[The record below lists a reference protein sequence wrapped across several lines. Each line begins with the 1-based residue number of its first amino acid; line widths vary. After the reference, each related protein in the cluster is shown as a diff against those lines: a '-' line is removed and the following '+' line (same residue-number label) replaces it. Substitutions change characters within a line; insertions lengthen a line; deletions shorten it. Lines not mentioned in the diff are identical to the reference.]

1 MGEANNGKK
10 SQKLAKILGTASA
23 THLEAFLMPGI
34 FARERSTANYERLT
48 RRIASATGFRRFLHW
63 LLPNM

>member
-23 THLEAFLMPGI
+23 THLEAFLMPVSSLG
-34 FARERSTANYERLT
+34 NDQ
-48 RRIASATGFRRFLHW
+48 RRTL
-63 LLPNM
+63 ND